1 MTDKSIGF
9 IGGGRIASIL
19 IGGWRRAE
27 AMPGKVTVF
36 DCNQEALT
44 DLQAK
49 TPGIETTSDM
59 ATSASQELV
68 FLAVHPPVIK
78 DVLTQLT
85 PHLQAGAVLVSLAPK
100 FTIVKLSEMLGGFDR
115 IVRMIP
121 NAPSVVGKGL
131 NPLAFAPAIRD
142 DDRSAIRQLLQPLGD
157 CPEVP
162 EEQLEAYAI
171 ISAMGPTYF
180 WPQLYELKS
189 LAESFGL
196 SEQAAMEAV
205 DKMLWGTV
213 ATMKDSGLS
222 REQVQDLIPVEPMAE
237 ETAALTAAYRQ
248 KLSGLMEKIKP

>member
-1 MTDKSIGF
+1 MADKSIGF
-9 IGGGRIASIL
+9 IGGGRVTSIL
-19 IGGWRRAE
+19 LSGWRRAE

-36 DCNQEALT
+36 DCNQEALAA
-44 DLQAK
+44 LQAK
-49 TPGIETTSDM
+49 TPGIATTSDM
-59 ATSASQELV
+59 ATAASQDVV

-78 DVLTQLT
+78 DGLPQLK
-85 PHLQAGAVLVSLAPK
+85 PHLQADAFLVSLAPK
-100 FTIVKLSEMLGGFDR
+100 FTITKLSEMLGGFGR

-131 NPLAFAPAIRD
+131 NPLAFAPTIEAGDRTAIFQMFQ
-142 DDRSAIRQLLQPLGD
+142 SLGD

-171 ISAMGPTYF
+171 IAAMGPTYF

-196 SEQAAMEAV
+196 SEAAAVEAI

-213 ATMKDSGLS
+213 VTMKDSGLS
-222 REQVQDLIPVEPMAE
+222 PEQVQDLIPVKPMSE
-237 ETAALTAAYRQ
+237 ETATLVAAYRQ
-248 KLSGLMEKIKP
+248 KLTGLMEKIRP

>member
-1 MTDKSIGF
+1 MADKSIGF
-9 IGGGRIASIL
+9 IGGGRVTSIL
-19 IGGWRRAE
+19 LSGWRRAE

-36 DCNQEALT
+36 DCNQEALVK
-44 DLQAK
+44 LKAK

-59 ATSASQELV
+59 ATAASQDVV

-78 DVLTQLT
+78 DVLPQLK
-85 PHLQAGAVLVSLAPK
+85 PHLQTGAVLVSLAPK
-100 FTIVKLSEMLGGFDR
+100 FTIAKLSEMLGGNGR

-131 NPLAFAPAIRD
+131 NPVTFA
-142 DDRSAIRQLLQPLGD
+142 SAIDAGDREAILQMLQPLGD

-171 ISAMGPTYF
+171 IAAMGPTYF

-196 SEQAAMEAV
+196 SEESAMEAV

-213 ATMKDSGLS
+213 ATMKESDLLA
-222 REQVQDLIPVEPMAE
+222 EQVQDLIPVKPMAN
-237 ETAALTAAYRQ
+237 ETAALVGAYRQ
-248 KLSGLMEKIKP
+248 KLTGLMEKIRL

>member
-1 MTDKSIGF
+1 MADKSIGF
-9 IGGGRIASIL
+9 IGGGRVTSIL
-19 IGGWRRAE
+19 LSGWRRAE
-27 AMPGKVTVF
+27 TMPGKVTVF
-36 DCNQEALT
+36 DCNQGALV

-49 TPGIETTSDM
+49 TPGVETTSDM
-59 ATSASQELV
+59 TAAASQDVL

-78 DVLTQLT
+78 DVLPQLK
-85 PHLQAGAVLVSLAPK
+85 PHLRVDAVMVSLAPK
-100 FTIVKLSEMLGGFDR
+100 LTIAKLSEMLDGFGR

-131 NPLAFAPAIRD
+131 NPVAFAPAIEAGAREE
-142 DDRSAIRQLLQPLGD
+142 ILQMLRPLGD

-162 EEQLEAYAI
+162 GEQLEAYAI
-171 ISAMGPTYF
+171 IAAMGPTYF

-222 REQVQDLIPVEPMAE
+222 PEQVQDLIPVKPMAD
-237 ETAALTAAYRQ
+237 ETAVLVDAYRR
-248 KLSGLMEKIKP
+248 KLTGLMEKIRP

>member
-1 MTDKSIGF
+1 MADKSIGF
-9 IGGGRIASIL
+9 IGGGRVASIL
-19 IGGWRRAE
+19 LGGWRRTE
-27 AMPGKVTVF
+27 AMPGKVSVF
-36 DCNQEALT
+36 DCNQEALA

-59 ATSASQELV
+59 ATAASQDVV

-78 DVLTQLT
+78 DVLPQLKQ
-85 PHLQAGAVLVSLAPK
+85 HLQTGAVLVSLAPK
-100 FTIVKLSEMLGGFDR
+100 FTIAKLSEMLGGFGR

-131 NPLAFAPAIRD
+131 NPLAFAPTIEA
-142 DDRSAIRQLLQPLGD
+142 DDREAIIEMLQPLGD

-171 ISAMGPTYF
+171 IAAMGPTYF

-196 SEQAAMEAV
+196 SEESAMEAV

-222 REQVQDLIPVEPMAE
+222 REQVEDLIPVKPMAD
-237 ETAALTAAYRQ
+237 ETATLVAAYEK
-248 KLSGLMEKIKP
+248 KLTGLMEKIRP

>member
-1 MTDKSIGF
+1 MADKSIGF
-9 IGGGRIASIL
+9 IGGGRVTSIL
-19 IGGWRRAE
+19 LSGWRRAE

-44 DLQAK
+44 ARQAN
-49 TPGIETTSDM
+49 TPGIETTSEM
-59 ATSASQELV
+59 AAAASQDVV

-78 DVLTQLT
+78 DVLPQLK
-85 PHLQAGAVLVSLAPK
+85 PHLQADAVLVSLAPK
-100 FTIVKLSEMLGGFDR
+100 FTIAKLSEMLGGFDR
-115 IVRMIP
+115 VVRMIP

-131 NPLAFAPAIRD
+131 NPVAFAPAIEA
-142 DDRSAIRQLLQPLGD
+142 DDRESILEMLQPLGD

-171 ISAMGPTYF
+171 IAAMGPTYF

-196 SEQAAMEAV
+196 SEQAAMEAI

-222 REQVQDLIPVEPMAE
+222 PEQVQDLIPVKPLAD
-237 ETAALTAAYRQ
+237 ETAAMVAAYRQ
-248 KLSGLMEKIKP
+248 KLTGLMEKIRP